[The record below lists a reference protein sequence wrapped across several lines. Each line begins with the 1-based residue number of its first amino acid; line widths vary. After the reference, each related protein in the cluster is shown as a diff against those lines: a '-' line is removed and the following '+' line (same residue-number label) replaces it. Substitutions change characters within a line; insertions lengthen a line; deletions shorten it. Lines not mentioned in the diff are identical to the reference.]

1 MKSLQFVDQTKPT
14 KIFKTIIVA
23 TKNSFYAK
31 CLFEIS
37 SIVGKLCYKNN
48 IDKYDSFLN
57 TFKNSVEICNDHKL
71 TSSLHMCLIQSFF
84 QKLETENPPTY
95 DTLYTLS
102 QYIYI
107 QSIYFPISFVLRC
120 ISSYITPFFPVLLIS
135 SYILPFIRILLY
147 ILFNTIGFVLFLKY
161 NGSVLRKIQ
170 RMGVVLVSLPVC
182 LLRFVVLFS
191 FIKLMFDRLFKRIIL
206 IIIIVY
212 QSLKISTVVFCR
224 S

>member
-1 MKSLQFVDQTKPT
+1 MQRSQINKFITYVFD
-14 KIFKTIIVA
+14 TIIFSEVGNWKS
-23 TKNSFYAK
+23 TNIWHIIYP
-31 CLFEIS
+31 IS
-37 SIVGKLCYKNN
+37 I
-48 IDKYDSFLN
+48 
-57 TFKNSVEICNDHKL
+57 
-71 TSSLHMCLIQSFF
+71 
-84 QKLETENPPTY
+84 
-95 DTLYTLS
+95 
-102 QYIYI
+102 YIYI

-191 FIKLMFDRLFKRIIL
+191 FIKLMFDRLFKSIIL